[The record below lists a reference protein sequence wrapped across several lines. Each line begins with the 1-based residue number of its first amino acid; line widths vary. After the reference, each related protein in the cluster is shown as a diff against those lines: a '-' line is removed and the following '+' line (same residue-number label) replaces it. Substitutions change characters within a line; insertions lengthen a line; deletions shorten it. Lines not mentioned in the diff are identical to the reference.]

1 MRNFYFLE
9 FFMGRVLYLFGK
21 KIFEWVFGIENEILK
36 ESNVGR
42 IVLYEEWERIC
53 CFRKMREEWSYRDGK
68 VVSFVV

>member
-21 KIFEWVFGIENEILK
+21 KIFKWVFGIENEILK

-42 IVLYEEWERIC
+42 IVLYEE
-53 CFRKMREEWSYRDGK
+53 
-68 VVSFVV
+68 